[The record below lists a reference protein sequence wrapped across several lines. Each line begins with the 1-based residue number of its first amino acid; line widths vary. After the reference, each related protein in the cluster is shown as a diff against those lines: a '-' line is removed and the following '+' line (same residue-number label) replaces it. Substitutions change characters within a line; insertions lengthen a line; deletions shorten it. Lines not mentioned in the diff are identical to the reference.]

1 DIPMSEII
9 YFAKYLLSAKVNYD
23 LNIQSENEEL
33 KRLSI
38 VVERMIFDFQKF
50 AAIDFPVQ
58 DKMIHNLL
66 FHLKSTY
73 YRKNYGMQI
82 QNVIKDSIKKNYP
95 EVLHITKKMIHHIE
109 EFMGERINENEI
121 AYIAMHFGGWLMQEG
136 AILKE

>member
-1 DIPMSEII
+1 YAKLDAAEKEVIHTTEEFIGAKNLCENLSTYFKVDIPMSEII

-58 DKMIHNLL
+58 DKMIHYLL
-66 FHLKSTY
+66 LHLKSLA
-73 YRKNYGMQI
+73 
-82 QNVIKDSIKKNYP
+82 
-95 EVLHITKKMIHHIE
+95 LHEYSLTILTIT
-109 EFMGERINENEI
+109 FC
-121 AYIAMHFGGWLMQEG
+121 
-136 AILKE
+136 